1 MTVRRIHFSG
11 RQVVG
16 GLAAL
21 AALAA
26 SWALAGDAVSAQ
38 VEPPGRGEPI
48 ETVWFSVGVVREVDV
63 SAAFVGPVDSYT
75 ATSDNEAAVSV
86 SLAGSVVSLTAA
98 GAGVAFVEVR
108 AVNEGGS
115 VSQWIGVVSTAAA
128 EEDDGVVDDGVV
140 DDGVVDDGVVDDDE
154 NEATP
159 SDNGSARNGD
169 ETAVEAGGVS
179 SPLAIALVAQA
190 YCQPSDVDMMSD
202 EERAIFRIEPSAVA
216 RFGVTY
222 AVIGGQPPY
231 SITSP
236 DAAETASDPSGVLQ
250 VACAVPDP
258 VSPDGDRLYLAGA
271 RALAIAVEVSDAAG
285 ETASAKVIMQMA
297 SGSSAVSNGDGTRT
311 EWVYVPGI
319 AQPGHTYVLGTPTA
333 WARVRLAPSLA
344 LRFEQLDGE
353 GIAHFADRE
362 LGWEVRLDWI
372 TGTEVGRTTGVV
384 PETNPAILGIEVIR
398 PSSDMSPAPDD
409 CDHC

>member
-1 MTVRRIHFSG
+1 MTGRCDLISG
-11 RQVVG
+11 RQVLG

-38 VEPPGRGEPI
+38 VEPPRRGEPI
-48 ETVWFSVGVVREVDV
+48 ETVWFSVGDMREVDL
-63 SAAFVGPVDSYT
+63 STAFVGSVNAYT

-86 SLAGSVVSLTAA
+86 SWAGSAVSLTAE

-108 AVNEGGS
+108 AFNEGGS
-115 VSQWIGVVSTAAA
+115 VSQWIGAVSTAAA

-140 DDGVVDDGVVDDDE
+140 DDGE

-169 ETAVEAGGVS
+169 ETAVDVGAVS

-190 YCQPSDVDMMSD
+190 YCQGSADEMMTD
-202 EERAIFRIEPSAVA
+202 EESAIFRIEPSAVA

-231 SITSP
+231 SVTSP
-236 DAAETASDPSGVLQ
+236 EAAETASGPSGALQ

-258 VSPDGDRLYLAGA
+258 ASSDGDRLYLGGA
-271 RALAIAVEVSDAAG
+271 RALAIDVEVSDAAG
-285 ETASAKVIMQMA
+285 ETASATLIVQMA
-297 SGSSAVSNGDGTRT
+297 SGRTYLDNGDGTST
-311 EWVYVPGI
+311 ESVFVPGI
-319 AQPGHTYVLGTPTA
+319 AQPGHTYVLATPSA
-333 WARVRLAPSLA
+333 WVRIRLAPSLA
-344 LRFEQLDGE
+344 LRFEQLDEE

-372 TGTEVGRTTGVV
+372 TGAEVGRTTGVV
-384 PETNPAILGIEVIR
+384 PETNPAILGIHVIY
-398 PSSDMSPAPDD
+398 PSAEMGGGSDD
-409 CDHC
+409 CDHCGYS